1 MPITRLTKEELV
13 KYDEEAN
20 RLLELY
26 GSGDKTRAEVDRE
39 EFEIIKSQ
47 FKNVKKTK
55 SKKKEPIIKKP
66 TFEEYALL
74 KALND
79 FENENDDAFMRDKDL
94 IYDTYTKELDE
105 VLDIILDDEEDKL
118 IELSRVYANKINN
131 NFFDVSKLLVKKAE
145 YIKMFRKKTLSKM
158 LEDFEKLGKTT
169 PKTKPKTTPKTT
181 PKKKQSK
188 GNIMKGRSDIETKGG
203 KRMITTEL
211 NIKKGLTPKEKT
223 TLKKS
228 VLIEFDKKIK
238 GSGMRPTIVLSSDSE
253 DERPKRGGRVKPIRT
268 LKDVL
273 KLLLEHI
280 EDLDG
285 EFDDDDYKQSK
296 EIIDILKKVKKAKK
310 RAIPVQSSLSQYLE
324 NIEKKKDDERLIKV
338 DKFLN
343 MF

>member
-1 MPITRLTKEELV
+1 MNGGYLIENEDEQAEAIALFKEF
-13 KYDEEAN
+13 
-20 RLLELY
+20 
-26 GSGDKTRAEVDRE
+26 GIDRG
-39 EFEIIKSQ
+39 
-47 FKNVKKTK
+47 KKK
-55 SKKKEPIIKKP
+55 GGKKKEPKIKTIK
-66 TFEEYALL
+66 EYALL

-79 FENENDDAFMRDKDL
+79 FENENDEVFMRDKDL

-118 IELSRVYANKINN
+118 IKLSRVYANKINN
-131 NFFDVSKLLVKKAE
+131 NFFDVSKLMVKKAE
-145 YIKMFRKKTLSKM
+145 YIKMFRKKTIFKM
-158 LEDFEKLGKTT
+158 VEDFEKLGKTT
-169 PKTKPKTTPKTT
+169 PKTA

-253 DERPKRGGRVKPIRT
+253 DERPKRGGRVKPIKT

-273 KLLLEHI
+273 KHLLEHI

-285 EFDDDDYKQSK
+285 EFDEDDYKQSK

-324 NIEKKKDDERLIKV
+324 NVEKKKDDERLLKV

>member
-1 MPITRLTKEELV
+1 MPITRLKDFDAD

-55 SKKKEPIIKKP
+55 PKKKEPKKPKKP

-79 FENENDDAFMRDKDL
+79 FENGNDEAFMRDKDL
-94 IYDTYTKELDE
+94 IYDTFTKELDE
-105 VLDIILDDEEDKL
+105 MLDIMLDDEEDKL
-118 IELSRVYANKINN
+118 IKLSRVYANKINN
-131 NFFDVSKLLVKKAE
+131 NFFDVSKLIVKKAE
-145 YIKMFRKKTLSKM
+145 YKKMFRNKTLSKM
-158 LEDFEKLGKTT
+158 LEDFEKLG
-169 PKTKPKTTPKTT
+169 KTTPKTT

-253 DERPKRGGRVKPIRT
+253 DERPKRGGRVKPIKT

-273 KLLLEHI
+273 KHLLEHI

-285 EFDDDDYKQSK
+285 EFDEDDYKQSK

-324 NIEKKKDDERLIKV
+324 NVEKKKDDERLLKV